1 MATKL
6 DKTIKREIEIDG
18 TAYTVAVSPD
28 GVKLTQKGFRK
39 GQEMSWTSLLAGSS
53 AEGGAGGGSG
63 ATRAASA
70 PGTPLAGVTTAGATD
85 ASRSG
90 WRPADVATDAEDA
103 ADESRNSGGS
113 RPNM

>member
-18 TAYTVAVSPD
+18 TAYTVAISPE

-39 GQEMSWTSLLAGSS
+39 GQEMSWTSLLAGSA
-53 AEGGAGGGSG
+53 AEGGGGG

-70 PGTPLAGVTTAGATD
+70 PGTPLAGATTAGATA

-90 WRPADVATDAEDA
+90 WRPADVATDAEDD
-103 ADESRNSGGS
+103 ADARDPGGS
-113 RPNM
+113 SIGSDNP